1 MPIRWSALQVSE
13 AMDMVEEDYSQVS
26 EPMEQAE
33 IVVRQARQIPNLPR
47 YIDQAVAALL
57 GEIERV
63 KGGVLSCN
71 GMPYPGRIK
80 ACIDRIRDELP
91 ADDLQRQKRQTET
104 KALI

>member
-13 AMDMVEEDYSQVS
+13 AMDMVEEYYSQVI

-33 IVVRQARQIPNLPR
+33 IVVRQARKIPNLPQ
-47 YIDQAVAALL
+47 YIDQAISTLL
-57 GEIERV
+57 MEIERV
-63 KGGVLSCN
+63 KGGVLSYN
-71 GMPYPGRIK
+71 GAYYPGRIK

>member
-13 AMDMVEEDYSQVS
+13 AMDIVEEDYSQVS

-33 IVVRQARQIPNLPR
+33 IVVRQARKIPNLPR

-71 GMPYPGRIK
+71 GMPYPGSK
-80 ACIDRIRDELP
+80 P
-91 ADDLQRQKRQTET
+91 ALTASATFCRPTTCSGRNGGRKR
-104 KALI
+104 KP